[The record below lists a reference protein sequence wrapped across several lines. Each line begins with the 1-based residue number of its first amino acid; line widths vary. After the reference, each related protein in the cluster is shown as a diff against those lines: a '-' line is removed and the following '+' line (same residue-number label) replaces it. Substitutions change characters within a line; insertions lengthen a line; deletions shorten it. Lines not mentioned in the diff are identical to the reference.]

1 MDEMYTLIRFTGPR
15 FFSLM
20 LPGYTAY
27 ILDFLYAANSIIS
40 NSDLKG
46 KQTALIW
53 ETKKN
58 LNVVWSHEFFL
69 TYVYFCLFLGVP
81 RTEATSIV
89 GSLLAFPPMLQTIP
103 LLLPNPHELT
113 LISST
118 DVKDQIIGVLL
129 KSGKKEPKFHF

>member
-58 LNVVWSHEFFL
+58 LNVVWFGLTSFFL
-69 TYVYFCLFLGVP
+69 NYLYTCLF
-81 RTEATSIV
+81 
-89 GSLLAFPPMLQTIP
+89 F
-103 LLLPNPHELT
+103 
-113 LISST
+113 
-118 DVKDQIIGVLL
+118 
-129 KSGKKEPKFHF
+129 